1 MSARVRFAGPIVLAL
16 ATIAAAWAGAEAT
29 TPPTVWF
36 VDNSA
41 AQPGD
46 GSIGSP
52 LTTLAEAERRSA
64 PGEWIFIRS
73 GDGSSRGLDTGIRLK
88 SDQTLLGEGVGLEI
102 GANPIAPGPAPT
114 ITNPDGHGV
123 VLAGGCEVAGLNI
136 ASTRGAGLF
145 GAEVTDC
152 RLRDLTITST
162 GAAGIELRDTGGRV
176 TLQRIRIDGTVGD
189 GLDLTGRV
197 GFAPARIELSDC
209 RLTDI
214 GGDGVNARL
223 AGSTDTRLTFDGCE
237 FTGITGTAA
246 AAAVED
252 DAVLGFGLQ
261 RSQVV
266 GAGNGVALTV
276 LDSGRLDYRIID
288 NTEFSGIEAT
298 IVSLFVDP
306 DSTAEAR
313 ASGEISGNTEMSKKP
328 GSGFGIRLSSNGGG
342 STTALVRDNR
352 ITGGVDADFGLL
364 AEARLGT
371 ARLDLELVGNSI
383 AVGADALEAIAI
395 RSRDEATVCA
405 RIEGNTTS
413 AAGGQG
419 GLRLQQRGE
428 STLALVG
435 LDSDGGGLA
444 LVEAFMALANPSVGG
459 VKATADAG
467 FTRAPD
473 GCPLSK
479 ETIQ

>member
-1 MSARVRFAGPIVLAL
+1 MSARVRFAGPILLAL
-16 ATIAAAWAGAEAT
+16 ATIAAEGAGAEAAVQ
-29 TPPTVWF
+29 PTIWF

-46 GSIGSP
+46 GSIDNP
-52 LTTLAEAERRSA
+52 LVTLAEAERRSG

-73 GDGSSRGLDTGIRLK
+73 GDGSSHGLDTGIRLK

-102 GANPIAPGPAPT
+102 GTNPIAPGPAPT

-123 VLAGGCEVAGLNI
+123 VLADGCEVAGFNVT
-136 ASTRGAGLF
+136 STRGAGLF

-162 GAAGIELRDTGGRV
+162 GGAGIELRDTGGLI
-176 TLQRIRIDGTVGD
+176 TLQRIRIDGTLGD
-189 GLDLTGRV
+189 GLDLV
-197 GFAPARIELSDC
+197 GHLGVAPARIELSDC
-209 RLTDI
+209 RMTEI

-223 AGSTDTRLTFDGCE
+223 AGSTDTHLSLEGCG
-237 FTGITGTAA
+237 FVGIAGTATA
-246 AAAVED
+246 VAVED
-252 DAVLGFGLQ
+252 EAVLRFGLQ

-288 NTEFSGIEAT
+288 NTEFSGIENT
-298 IVSLFVDP
+298 IVNLFVDP
-306 DSTAEAR
+306 DSTAAAR
-313 ASGEISGNTEMSKKP
+313 ASGEISGNTEMAKQP
-328 GSGFGIRLSSNGGG
+328 GSGFGIRLSCNGDG
-342 STTALVRDNR
+342 SAVAVVRDNR
-352 ITGGVDADFGLL
+352 IAGGVDADFGIL
-364 AEARLGT
+364 AEARLGA
-371 ARLDLELVGNSI
+371 ARLDLELVGNSV

-395 RSRDEATVCA
+395 RSRDAATVCA
-405 RIEGNTTS
+405 RIEGNTAA
-413 AAGGQG
+413 AAGRS

-444 LVEAFMALANPSVGG
+444 LVEEFMASANPGVGG

-467 FTRAPD
+467 FTRVPD
-473 GCPLSK
+473 GCLLSK